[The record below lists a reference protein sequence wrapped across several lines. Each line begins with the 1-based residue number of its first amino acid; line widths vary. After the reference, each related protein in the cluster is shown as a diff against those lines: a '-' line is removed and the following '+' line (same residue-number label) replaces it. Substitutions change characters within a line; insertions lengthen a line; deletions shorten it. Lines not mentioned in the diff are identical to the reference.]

1 MSLKHSY
8 CNRLR
13 ASDYRKLFSDLGYA
27 IDHEETE
34 VDAQS
39 LKALQEG
46 GMVVDPTFSGLAR
59 PLPPP
64 G

>member
-1 MSLKHSY
+1 
-8 CNRLR
+8 
-13 ASDYRKLFSDLGYA
+13 LFSDLGYA